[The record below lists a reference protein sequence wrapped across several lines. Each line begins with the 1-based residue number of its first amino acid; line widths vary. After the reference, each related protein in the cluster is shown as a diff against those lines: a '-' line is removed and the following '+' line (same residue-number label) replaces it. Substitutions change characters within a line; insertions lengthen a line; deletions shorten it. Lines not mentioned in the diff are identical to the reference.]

1 MGLFDG
7 IKKLQEMAE
16 QAKSVAGQLKSA
28 IGGQSQPSMPV
39 TNVSATEVASAQDV
53 LVPDDSRRMVIQSE
67 NQMATWL
74 ESVSSQTKSPTIMKV
89 IDAQMQ
95 VIKFVKAPSLLGM
108 VLDNMIAVLHQTLR
122 EASSEKE
129 KTELRE
135 TISLMIQNLIFFSD
149 AQLHY
154 AIDKNKQEA
163 KQLLSTAGD
172 MLAKSVAAVASFAGG
187 PMAVAGVVIKNIF
200 ATEEMQNGFFGRL
213 IGWIVD
219 RSQIE
224 KHIED
229 FNTSLRN
236 LFDTFDKYAALIGPS
251 IQINGMLHR
260 YESQLVEIY
269 RNAVYES
276 LYNQFSKEI
285 KEFLIDNQPKNL
297 ETYKKLCLLI
307 QPLIISIPQK
317 NEIRR
322 RDNNGLVQEIISGFV
337 GQEGLTYVKEKFL
350 TSDKEKNKAISNFN
364 YKYLQEIQQEI
375 EHLEGQFTEQV
386 KQFRDEIRVLD
397 GQAQNETEKITAL
410 NAQIAS
416 LSFIQISSKKELER
430 QKIELDKKLENIKN
444 HQNALENKT
453 KKAEKELALCKKIL
467 VKNQYYLT
475 KAKGIEDDLT
485 SYATGLSNITAKYAL
500 SSLAQTTE
508 ISCRP
513 SISSNDAARQKFDK
527 MWEMALA
534 DGEITEKE
542 KGILWKYAEAAG
554 IDEGEFELMI
564 ENKVNL

>member
-386 KQFRDEIRVLD
+386 KQFRDESRVLD